1 MEVFVAKQPIFD
13 SNRELLAYEL
23 LYRSSRENS
32 FPNIDGDQATAEVII
47 NSYLNIGI
55 EELSNGKPCFINF
68 TEKLLQL
75 RFPTYFRPRE
85 IVVEI
90 LESVRPT
97 SEVIEICKEL
107 KQLGFQ
113 IALDDVIF
121 NNDNLDSN
129 SLFHYADYVKVDFL
143 STSKECRQQVEKVAK
158 ALNIKMVAEK
168 IETLEAYEEAKN
180 SGYDYFQGYYFA
192 KPTIVSSYDVPSY
205 FNFNYEEIEKLSMTE
220 ASIDSITEIIE
231 KDPSL
236 SLKLLKLV
244 NPPFYQA
251 QQKISS
257 IKQAVMLLGLME
269 IKKWLYILS
278 VKERASV
285 CCHASK
291 DVIQLSLTRAKMCES
306 IEGLSKNRSATSAY
320 FTLGMFSLMDK
331 LVGVPMEKVI
341 CDLPLHDE
349 LTDALFGVQNPLKD
363 VLDLVR
369 AVEKAQWGV
378 ISEKCK
384 VLSIDEKDLFKI
396 YAESLNWSNQLMEEE
411 QREII

>member
-1 MEVFVAKQPIFD
+1 MEVFVAKQPIYN
-13 SNRELLAYEL
+13 SNQELFAYEL
-23 LYRSSRENS
+23 LYRSSHENS

-97 SEVIEICKEL
+97 EEIIEICKEL
-107 KQLGFQ
+107 KQQGFQ
-113 IALDDVIF
+113 IALDDVILY
-121 NNDNLDSN
+121 DNHLDSN
-129 SLFHYADYVKVDFL
+129 PLFHYADYIKVDFL
-143 STSKECRQQVEKVAK
+143 STTKECRKQVEKVANT
-158 ALNIKMVAEK
+158 LNIKMVAEK
-168 IETLEAYEEAKN
+168 IETFQAYEEAKQ
-180 SGYDYFQGYYFA
+180 SGYDYFQGFYFA
-192 KPTIVSSYDVPSY
+192 KPTIVSTYDIPSY
-205 FNFNYEEIEKLSMTE
+205 FYFNYEEIEKLAMTE

-244 NPPFYQA
+244 NPPFYRS

-257 IKQAVMLLGLME
+257 IKQAVMLLGLIE

-278 VKERASV
+278 VKAKGSITSNP
-285 CCHASK
+285 SK

-306 IEGLSKNRSATSAY
+306 IERLRKNRAATSAY
-320 FTLGMFSLMDK
+320 FTLGMFSLIDK
-331 LVGVPMEKVI
+331 LVGVPMDKVI
-341 CDLPLHDE
+341 QDLPLQDE
-349 LTDALFGVQNPLKD
+349 LSDALYGIQNPLKD
-363 VLDLVR
+363 VLDLVT

-411 QREII
+411 QKEVI

>member
-1 MEVFVAKQPIFD
+1 MEVFVAKQPIFN
-13 SNRELLAYEL
+13 SNRELFAYEL

-32 FPNIDGDQATAEVII
+32 FPNIDGDQATTEVII

-75 RFPTYFRPRE
+75 RFPTYFGPRE

-90 LESVRPT
+90 LESVKPT
-97 SEVIEICKEL
+97 GEIIEICKEL

-121 NNDNLDSN
+121 NDDHLESN
-129 SLFHYADYVKVDFL
+129 PLFHYADYVKVDFL
-143 STSKECRQQVEKVAK
+143 ATSKKCRQQVEKIAQN
-158 ALNIKMVAEK
+158 LNIKLVAEK
-168 IETLEAYEEAKN
+168 IETSEAFEEAQN
-180 SGYDYFQGYYFA
+180 SGYDFFQGYYFA
-192 KPTIVSSYDVPSY
+192 KPTIVSTYDIPSY
-205 FNFNYEEIEKLSMTE
+205 FNFNYEEIENLSMTE

-244 NPPFYQA
+244 NPPFYHA
-251 QQKISS
+251 HQKISS
-257 IKQAVMLLGLME
+257 VKQAVMLLGLLE

-278 VKERASV
+278 VKERECV
-285 CCHASK
+285 YRHDSK

-306 IEGLSKNRSATSAY
+306 IERLRKNRTATSAY

-341 CDLPLHDE
+341 RDLPLQDE
-349 LTDALFGVQNPLKD
+349 LSDALFGIQNPLKD
-363 VLDLVR
+363 VLDLVM
-369 AVEKAQWGV
+369 AVEKAQWGI

-384 VLSIDEKDLFKI
+384 VLNIDEKDLFKI

>member
-13 SNRELLAYEL
+13 CNQELFAYEL
-23 LYRSSRENS
+23 LYRDSHENS

-75 RFPTYFRPRE
+75 RFPTFFGPRE

-97 SEVIEICKEL
+97 EEIIEICKEL
-107 KQLGFQ
+107 KQQGFQ

-121 NNDNLDSN
+121 DEDKLDSN
-129 SLFHYADYVKVDFL
+129 PLFQYADYIKVDFL
-143 STSKECRQQVEKVAK
+143 STTIETRKQVEKVATK
-158 ALNIKMVAEK
+158 MNIKLVAEK
-168 IETLEAYEEAKN
+168 IETNEAFEEAKQ
-180 SGYDYFQGYYFA
+180 SGYEYFQGFYFA
-192 KPTIVSSYDVPSY
+192 KPTIVTTYDIPSY
-205 FNFNYEEIEKLSMTE
+205 FYFNYEEIENLSMTE
-220 ASIDSITEIIE
+220 ASIDTITEIIE

-236 SLKLLKLV
+236 SFKLLKLV
-244 NPPFYQA
+244 NPPYRS

-257 IKQAVMLLGLME
+257 IKQAVMLLGLIE

-278 VKERASV
+278 VKAKGG
-285 CCHASK
+285 CINGNHSK

-306 IEGLSKNRSATSAY
+306 IERHRKNRSATSAY
-320 FTLGMFSLMDK
+320 FTLGMFSLLDR
-331 LVGVPMEKVI
+331 LLGLPMEKVI
-341 CDLPLHDE
+341 GKLPLQDE
-349 LTDALFGVQNPLKD
+349 LSDALFGIQNPLKD
-363 VLDLVR
+363 VLDLVT
-369 AVEKAQWGV
+369 AVEKAQWGI

-396 YAESLNWSNQLMEEE
+396 YAESLNWSNQLMEVE
-411 QREII
+411 QKEVI